1 MTPRARDLLN
11 RSRSLLGASRDSASP
26 PPGAGVELRDQASE
40 PAGDGS
46 GGVSDGTS
54 SGPGDRPA
62 SPSARAR
69 TRPGVPAAGASQRGP
84 SSPAPARPGTPTAP
98 AGRIPRTARSHRE
111 GTGAAA
117 AAVRGGAAQSAA
129 GSGSDAL
136 AAICAD
142 IALRDLNLVDLLLSQ
157 LEEMEAKEEDADRL
171 AELYRLD
178 HLAARLRRN
187 AENLRVLAGHDA
199 SGGTADST
207 ALVDVVR
214 AAMSSID
221 HYSRVVIGRVVSLG
235 VIGFA
240 AEDVGRVLS
249 ELLDNA
255 TRSSPPTAPVRVG
268 VHLTETG
275 SALLRVEDDGIGF
288 PPERL
293 AQINERLAGEPVL
306 DDDAVR
312 HMGLAVVH
320 RLAIR
325 HGLRTWLD
333 TRQPHGTTA
342 SVLIPPGLICELP
355 EGNWSGAQ
363 TVQPRPAGAAGRGF
377 PVRGSAAR
385 NDPTGGTGE
394 SAAAQAAGTG
404 SAAGPGSGPH
414 NGGPHNGA
422 FRLSALSRS
431 AAVDHATHSTT
442 GRSPGSLFGGPGA
455 PPADT
460 IPPADTTPDAA
471 QRSGLLSGP
480 PSTEALTSGT
490 TSTGLPRRV
499 SRSLRTAATDQPSGP
514 PGNAGSPTTA
524 GTPSPDAGE
533 TKPPTHTADTA
544 DTAASGVAADGAGD
558 ETTVPGPV
566 SAEDVDAPASAP
578 TGSAGH
584 DTAAPG
590 PDGPGSNG
598 LNGHRTQPTAPDED
612 QAADH
617 ARLLA
622 DLNAFTEG
630 EQTAH
635 RHQRG
640 D

>member
-11 RSRSLLGASRDSASP
+11 RSRALLGASRDSASP
-26 PPGAGVELRDQASE
+26 PPDAEVESREQASE

-46 GGVSDGTS
+46 GD
-54 SGPGDRPA
+54 GDRPTP
-62 SPSARAR
+62 PSARAR
-69 TRPGVPAAGASQRGP
+69 TRPGVPAAGAPQRGP

-98 AGRIPRTARSHRE
+98 AGRISRTARSHRE
-111 GTGAAA
+111 GTGAAS
-117 AAVRGGAAQSAA
+117 AAVRNGAAQGAA

-199 SGGTADST
+199 SEDTADST

-268 VHLTETG
+268 VHLTESG

-355 EGNWSGAQ
+355 EGSWSGAQ

-377 PVRGSAAR
+377 PVRGNAAR
-385 NDPTGGTGE
+385 NDATGGADE
-394 SAAAQAAGTG
+394 SAATQAAGTG

-414 NGGPHNGA
+414 NGGPHDGA

-442 GRSPGSLFGGPGA
+442 GRSPSSLFGGPGS

-460 IPPADTTPDAA
+460 APDAA

-499 SRSLRTAATDQPSGP
+499 SRSLRTAATDQPPGP
-514 PGNAGSPTTA
+514 PGDSGSPTTA
-524 GTPSPDAGE
+524 GTPGPDAGE
-533 TKPPTHTADTA
+533 TETPTDTA
-544 DTAASGVAADGAGD
+544 DTTASDAAADGAGND
-558 ETTVPGPV
+558 TAGPDPV
-566 SAEDVDAPASAP
+566 RAEDVDATASAP

-598 LNGHRTQPTAPDED
+598 LNGHRTQPTTPGED
-612 QAADH
+612 RAADH

-622 DLNAFTEG
+622 DLDAFTEG